1 MLSFTRG
8 YLLGVAAKAGIY
20 YTFSIMCRIPLC
32 LFVFTVLA
40 PLDITGQT
48 VGVPALLDRSDDSD
62 LTAAVIVE
70 RALARAADQDG
81 SLIELGFAS
90 VGESKVESLDGDGIV
105 TKTETTRY
113 LRYPLEGF
121 LYDEVVEKN
130 GNTLSDDE
138 ARKELDRKDEFVED
152 ARAHAARGEEYEPN
166 EMDVGF
172 DRELMERYET
182 SLVGSEVV
190 RGHICWV
197 INFEPRDGR
206 LPDNRRMDKALNRST
221 GRLWI
226 SQDDYGV
233 VRVAFEMQKPFRS
246 LWGLAAT
253 LRHVDGQ
260 LDFERVE
267 AEFWAPV
274 AFDLTL
280 DLRVFFKGIRR
291 RIQQRWTD
299 YGSHERV
306 VATVKPVVGFGV
318 AFSNAP

>member
-1 MLSFTRG
+1 MLSSTG
-8 YLLGVAAKAGIY
+8 GCLLGVAAKAGFH
-20 YTFSIMCRIPLC
+20 YTFYMMCRRLLC
-32 LFVFTVLA
+32 LAFVVTALA

-48 VGVPALLDRSDDSD
+48 VGTPASLDRSDEFD

-70 RALARAADQDG
+70 RALARAAEQDE
-81 SLIELGFAS
+81 SLIELGFES

-105 TKTETTRY
+105 TKTEMTRS

-121 LYDEVVEKN
+121 LYDEVVEKD

-138 ARKELDRKDEFVED
+138 ARKELDRKDKFIEE

-182 SLVGSEVV
+182 SLIGSEVV
-190 RGHICWV
+190 RGHTCWV
-197 INFEPRDGR
+197 INFEPRDGK

-233 VRVAFEMQKPFRS
+233 VRVAFEMQKPFRY
-246 LWGLAAT
+246 LWGLVAT
-253 LRHVDGQ
+253 LRHAEGR

-291 RIQQRWTD
+291 RIQQQWTD
-299 YGSHERV
+299 YGHHDRV
-306 VATVKPVVGFGV
+306 AAAVKPVVGF
-318 AFSNAP
+318 P